1 MHRLPLIDAVVPMA
15 FFLSLMVYIHQISI
29 LEGDVM
35 TIEKTM
41 NVRAIGPALQLSKR
55 LATAAMAFM
64 LTLSMPA
71 FSFAQ
76 AVEPAQAPASLGL
89 PDVPTTRI
97 LAIGRLTSK
106 STPGAIGAVL
116 PQEVRETVKLYLG
129 GKIEQWYVRKDQ
141 ASVVFILD
149 MTDVNEA
156 RKTLAQLP
164 LGRADLM
171 EFDLIPLGPLS
182 PLAALGG
189 AQSR

>member
-1 MHRLPLIDAVVPMA
+1 
-15 FFLSLMVYIHQISI
+15 
-29 LEGDVM
+29 M
-35 TIEKTM
+35 TIEKIT
-41 NVRAIGPALQLSKR
+41 NVAAIGPASRLPKR
-55 LATAAMAFM
+55 LATAALAV
-64 LTLSMPA
+64 TLALAIPA

-76 AVEPAQAPASLGL
+76 AAPEPAQASASLGL

-116 PQEVRETVKLYLG
+116 PQEVRDTVKLYLE

-141 ASVVFILD
+141 ASVVFILNI
-149 MTDVNEA
+149 TDVNEA
-156 RKTLAQLP
+156 RRTLAQLP

-189 AQSR
+189 SPSR

>member
-1 MHRLPLIDAVVPMA
+1 
-15 FFLSLMVYIHQISI
+15 
-29 LEGDVM
+29 M
-35 TIEKTM
+35 TIEKIISG
-41 NVRAIGPALQLSKR
+41 VAIGPASGLSKR
-55 LATAAMAFM
+55 LVTVALGVALMFAA
-64 LTLSMPA
+64 PA

-76 AVEPAQAPASLGL
+76 TATEPAQASASLGL

-116 PQEVRETVKLYLG
+116 PQEVRETVKLYLE
-129 GKIEQWYVRKDQ
+129 GKIDQWYVRKDQ
-141 ASVVFILD
+141 ASVVFILNI
-149 MTDVNEA
+149 TDVNEA
-156 RKTLAQLP
+156 RRTLEQLP

-189 AQSR
+189 SPNR

>member
-1 MHRLPLIDAVVPMA
+1 
-15 FFLSLMVYIHQISI
+15 
-29 LEGDVM
+29 M
-35 TIEKTM
+35 TIEKIM
-41 NVRAIGPALQLSKR
+41 DVIAIGPASRLLKR
-55 LATAAMAFM
+55 LATAALAVT
-64 LTLSMPA
+64 LTLSVPA

-76 AVEPAQAPASLGL
+76 AAPELAQASASLGL

-97 LAIGRLTSK
+97 LAIGRLTST

-116 PQEVRETVKLYLG
+116 PQEVRDTVKLYLE

-141 ASVVFILD
+141 ASVVFILNI
-149 MTDVNEA
+149 TDVNEA
-156 RKTLAQLP
+156 RRTLAQLP

-189 AQSR
+189 LPNR